1 MTHHERLAAI
11 RRIHRT
17 PELTFTEPEWLAP
30 DSLDD
35 TYFRLLPAAVAPVTE
50 MEAKMLAAV
59 FGEAGEMPAR
69 PLGPRAWL
77 RHPVFPGDD
86 FQPVST

>member
-1 MTHHERLAAI
+1 LPNGQPPGAHLESPA
-11 RRIHRT
+11 
-17 PELTFTEPEWLAP
+17 PELAFTEPEWVAP

-35 TYFRLLPAAVAPVTE
+35 TYFRLLPSGAPVTD

-69 PLGPRAWL
+69 PLGPRAWA
-77 RHPVFPGDD
+77 GT
-86 FQPVST
+86 SA